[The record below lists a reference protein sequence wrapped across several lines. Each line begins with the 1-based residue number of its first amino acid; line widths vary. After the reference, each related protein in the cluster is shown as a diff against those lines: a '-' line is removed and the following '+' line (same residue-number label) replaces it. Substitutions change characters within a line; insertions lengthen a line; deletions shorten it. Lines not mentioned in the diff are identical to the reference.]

1 MEARVS
7 SGLQLPNWVSTEKIA
22 RKPAGSL
29 QLFRKYGGQRLY
41 HMPVTRCARVKERF
55 HGFMTLK
62 VSCVSENH
70 KASVLESESSPAFL
84 DESEIIK
91 ARLSFENV
99 AFSRYLELELD
110 IAMQSKAEE
119 VEPNLDGRSLYLVGM
134 MGSGK
139 TTVGKVLSE
148 ALRYSFLDCDALI
161 EDGVGGRTVADIFKI
176 HGESFFRDNE
186 TEVLK
191 KLSSMHQLVVSTGG
205 GAVVRLVNWR
215 HMRKGISIWLD
226 VPLEALARRIVA
238 VGTGSRPL
246 LNHGDGDPYTK
257 TMKRLSTLFKQRG
270 EAYANAD
277 VRVSLENMAA
287 KLGYEDVSDISPTA
301 IAIEALIQIEH
312 FLTE

>member
-91 ARLSFENV
+91 
-99 AFSRYLELELD
+99 
-110 IAMQSKAEE
+110 SKAEE

>member
-7 SGLQLPNWVSTEKIA
+7 SGLQLPNWVSTEKTA
-22 RKPAGSL
+22 RKPSGSL

-41 HMPVTRCARVKERF
+41 HMPVTRCSRAKERF
-55 HGFMTLK
+55 HGFVALK

-70 KASVLESESSPAFL
+70 KASVLESQSSPAFL

-91 ARLSFENV
+91 ASSCISFTNV
-99 AFSRYLELELD
+99 RMHEATL
-110 IAMQSKAEE
+110 SKAEE

-139 TTVGKVLSE
+139 TTVGRVLSE

-161 EDGVGGRTVADIFKI
+161 EDAVGGSTVADIFKI

-205 GAVVRLVNWR
+205 GAVVRPVNWR

-257 TMKRLSTLFKQRG
+257 TMKLLSTLFEHRG

-312 FLTE
+312 FLMR

>member
-7 SGLQLPNWVSTEKIA
+7 SGLQLPNWVSTEKTA
-22 RKPAGSL
+22 RKPSGSL

-41 HMPVTRCARVKERF
+41 HMPVTRCSRAKERF
-55 HGFMTLK
+55 HGFVALK

-70 KASVLESESSPAFL
+70 KASVLESQSSPAFL

-91 ARLSFENV
+91 
-99 AFSRYLELELD
+99 
-110 IAMQSKAEE
+110 SKAEE

-139 TTVGKVLSE
+139 TTVGRVLSE

-161 EDGVGGRTVADIFKI
+161 EDAVGGSTVADIFKI

-205 GAVVRLVNWR
+205 GAVVRPVNWR

-257 TMKRLSTLFKQRG
+257 TMKLLSTLFEHRG

-312 FLTE
+312 FLMR